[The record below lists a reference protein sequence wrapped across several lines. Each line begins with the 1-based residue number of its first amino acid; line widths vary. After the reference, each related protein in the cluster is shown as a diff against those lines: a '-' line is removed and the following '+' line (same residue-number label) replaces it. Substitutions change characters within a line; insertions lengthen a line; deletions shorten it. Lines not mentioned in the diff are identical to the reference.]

1 MTGCKNII
9 AAAKAGDHEVNVPG
23 WGVTFRTEE
32 AVLKFRYSDQQEG
45 TQHIWWRFAKDRRP
59 AALPERLGVA
69 SEDIL
74 LLYR

>member
-1 MTGCKNII
+1 
-9 AAAKAGDHEVNVPG
+9 
-23 WGVTFRTEE
+23 
-32 AVLKFRYSDQQEG
+32 QQEG